1 MAQDITPGFNAGLSD
16 EEKNDLENMI
26 KSFAAESDSSAP
38 ALSLEDIQKQ
48 ISEINGRL
56 AYLTEM
62 FLKMD
67 KRMQPLY
74 ETIRLSHQKSEIMNQ
89 RIDLIIN
96 SIKDF

>member
-1 MAQDITPGFNAGLSD
+1 MAQDITPEFNAGLSD
-16 EEKNDLENMI
+16 DEKNDLEDMI
-26 KSFAAESDSSAP
+26 KLFAAESDSSVP
-38 ALSLEDIQKQ
+38 MPSLEDVQKQ

-56 AYLTEM
+56 AHLTEM
-62 FLKMD
+62 FLKLD

-74 ETIRLSHQKSEIMNQ
+74 ETMRLSHKKSEIMNQ